1 MKTLISYFILVLF
14 FNSICKATTIK
25 GKIIDETQQGIPFA
39 TVILNDNK
47 PDKKGIQ
54 TDFDGNYEFTKL
66 YSGIYDI
73 KVAYPGYET
82 ITKKIS
88 VRDSIST
95 ITENISLV
103 PSTKSLEQVQ
113 IIEYK
118 RPLIHTETYT
128 QVDLNIKPTRKVE
141 SIVASN
147 PGVYI
152 DQSKTVSGTV
162 TTSYNWSANKK
173 YKETTMESSIDVY
186 DKEDY
191 YYDQINRNPIEKDNI
206 SNNEDYAKIIE
217 NKFISSNENSI
228 STFSIDV
235 DNASYSNVRRMIS
248 YNQMPPKDAVRI
260 EEMVNY
266 FKYQYNNPTGEDP
279 FSVNTEMMSCPWNSS
294 NKILMIGMQGKQ
306 LDYNQINPSNLVFL
320 IDVSGSMSDA
330 NKLPLVKQSLKILVD
345 NLQATDKI
353 ALVVYAGS
361 SGLVLPS
368 TEVRNK
374 ETILKAIDNLQ
385 SGGSTAGGAGIKLA
399 YKIAEEN
406 LIAGGNNRVVMCTDG
421 DFNVGVSS
429 DEEMKK
435 LIESEREKKIYV
447 SMIGFGM
454 GNYKDSK
461 METIANNGNGN
472 YFYIDNINEATKVF
486 KTDMKATLFTI
497 AKDVKLQLYFNPEK
511 IASYRLIG
519 YENRIMA
526 KEDFDND
533 KKDAGELGA
542 GHTVTALYEV
552 VLKNE
557 NTPLVRIDNDLSKE
571 LAKEEIN
578 FNSDDYLVLKM
589 RYKKPDETTS
599 KLLISHLNT
608 TNVLQ
613 SATPSENIRFAS
625 SVALFGMLLRGSTY
639 ANKATYFDALSLAE
653 SAKGIDKEGYRKEFI
668 EMIKSVNLLAKK

>member
-1 MKTLISYFILVLF
+1 MKSFISYILVLSF
-14 FNSICKATTIK
+14 FHNICLASTIK
-25 GKIIDETQQGIPFA
+25 GKVVDENKEGIPFA

-54 TDFDGNYEFTKL
+54 TDFDGNYEFNKISL
-66 YSGIYDI
+66 GVHELRVS
-73 KVAYPGYET
+73 YPGYE
-82 ITKKIS
+82 IFTKKIV
-88 VRDSIST
+88 VRDSNSI
-95 ITENISLV
+95 IIENISLV
-103 PSTKSLEQVQ
+103 PSTKNLTELLV
-113 IIEYK
+113 IETK
-118 RPLIHTETYT
+118 APLIDDVINSVTVQKE
-128 QVDLNIKPTRKVE
+128 LNNKPTRNVSE
-141 SIVASN
+141 IAS
-147 PGVYI
+147 
-152 DQSKTVSGTV
+152 SMSTVTLTDHFSVTTGTV
-162 TTSYNWSANKK
+162 TTTYNWSANKK
-173 YKETTMESSIDVY
+173 YKETKMESGMDVY

-266 FKYQYNNPTGEDP
+266 FKYQYTNPTGEDP
-279 FSVNTEMMSCPWNSS
+279 FSVNTEMMTCPWNSS

-399 YKIAEEN
+399 YKIAGEN

-435 LIESEREKKIYV
+435 LIESEREKKIYI

-461 METIANNGNGN
+461 METIADNGNGN
-472 YFYIDNINEATKVF
+472 YYYIDNINEATKVF

-557 NTPLVRIDNDLSKE
+557 NTPLIRIDNELSKE
-571 LAKEEIN
+571 MAKEEIY
-578 FNSDDYLVLKM
+578 FNNDDYLVLKM

-613 SATPSENIRFAS
+613 NATPSENIRFTS

-639 ANKATYFDALSLAE
+639 ANKTTYFDALSLAE
-653 SAKGIDKEGYRKEFI
+653 SAKGSRLFYCSIHSI
-668 EMIKSVNLLAKK
+668 S

>member
-1 MKTLISYFILVLF
+1 
-14 FNSICKATTIK
+14 
-25 GKIIDETQQGIPFA
+25 
-39 TVILNDNK
+39 
-47 PDKKGIQ
+47 
-54 TDFDGNYEFTKL
+54 
-66 YSGIYDI
+66 
-73 KVAYPGYET
+73 
-82 ITKKIS
+82 
-88 VRDSIST
+88 
-95 ITENISLV
+95 
-103 PSTKSLEQVQ
+103 
-113 IIEYK
+113 
-118 RPLIHTETYT
+118 
-128 QVDLNIKPTRKVE
+128 
-141 SIVASN
+141 
-147 PGVYI
+147 
-152 DQSKTVSGTV
+152 
-162 TTSYNWSANKK
+162 
-173 YKETTMESSIDVY
+173 
-186 DKEDY
+186 
-191 YYDQINRNPIEKDNI
+191 
-206 SNNEDYAKIIE
+206 
-217 NKFISSNENSI
+217 
-228 STFSIDV
+228 
-235 DNASYSNVRRMIS
+235 
-248 YNQMPPKDAVRI
+248 
-260 EEMVNY
+260 MVNY
-266 FKYQYNNPTGEDP
+266 FKYQYINPTGEDP
-279 FSVNTEMMSCPWNSS
+279 FSVNTEMMTCPWNSS

-399 YKIAEEN
+399 YKIAGEK

-435 LIESEREKKIYV
+435 LIESEREKKIYI

-461 METIANNGNGN
+461 METIADNGNGN
-472 YFYIDNINEATKVF
+472 YYYIDNINEATKVF

-557 NTPLVRIDNDLSKE
+557 NTPLLRIDNELSKE

-613 SATPSENIRFAS
+613 NATPSENIRFAS

-639 ANKATYFDALSLAE
+639 ANKTTYFDALSLAE
-653 SAKGIDKEGYRKEFI
+653 SAKGSRLFYCSIHSI
-668 EMIKSVNLLAKK
+668 S